1 MYYPAFRPEHRD
13 VIERRTAEVENEID
27 TLEKKLRFGQA
38 ALHLADE
45 RDDFLDINLE

>member
-13 VIERRTAEVENEID
+13 VIEGRTAELENEIE
-27 TLEKKLRFGQA
+27 TLERKLCFGAA

-45 RDDFLDINLE
+45 RDDFLDRNLG